1 MEFRWP
7 TLDWPGGVIAQRIS
21 GSNTNGT
28 WQGTVTI
35 PTYTPPCTI
44 TFQQGVLCDTAGNC
58 SDWDPSTVPVSTPSI
73 VVTNA
78 NIEAAPPAPAPT
90 EEEQLCID
98 QNGTWDEAMAMCQL
112 PDEGSPVTLNCIFY
126 VNYDE
131 TGINNGDQTTA
142 SVEVHSPNN
151 MTYVEGYLSYSLS
164 PLMANTEEMPL
175 LLNAALAEG
184 GSSGGASIVI
194 PAIPSNTTWDMT
206 MSYNGTDR
214 DSGDETT
221 CFHDYMAST
230 P

>member
-1 MEFRWP
+1 MFKHF
-7 TLDWPGGVIAQRIS
+7 
-21 GSNTNGT
+21 SNTSSNNRY
-28 WQGTVTI
+28 VFI
-35 PTYTPPCTI
+35 K
-44 TFQQGVLCDTAGNC
+44 N
-58 SDWDPSTVPVSTPSI
+58 
-73 VVTNA
+73 
-78 NIEAAPPAPAPT
+78 
-90 EEEQLCID
+90 
-98 QNGTWDEAMAMCQL
+98 
-112 PDEGSPVTLNCIFY
+112 IFY

-164 PLMANTEEMPL
+164 PVLLNTEDIPL

-184 GSSGGASIVI
+184 VSSGGTSIVI

-214 DSGDETT
+214 DSGDGTT
-221 CFHDYMAST
+221 CSYDYMAST